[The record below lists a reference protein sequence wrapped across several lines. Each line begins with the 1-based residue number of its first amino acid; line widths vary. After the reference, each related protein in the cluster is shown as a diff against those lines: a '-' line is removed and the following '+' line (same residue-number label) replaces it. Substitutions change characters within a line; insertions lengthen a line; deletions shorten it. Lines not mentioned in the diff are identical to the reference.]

1 MKKFEDLDGV
11 ADVLGGGGPFS
22 PDIKYETVGEVV
34 DTLVNLGRIDSVIAV
49 HDDHL
54 GLKDELTSEF
64 LSSPLEGLD
73 TSRFE
78 SQIEAVL
85 EQANIIIP
93 LSEKDPSEDDTDD
106 IEEDKRSRDEDFND

>member
-1 MKKFEDLDGV
+1 MKKFEDLDRV
-11 ADVLGGGGPFS
+11 ADVLGGGGSFN
-22 PDIKYETVGEVV
+22 PDTEYETVDELV
-34 DTLVNLGRIDSVIAV
+34 DALVNLGRIDSVIAF

-54 GLKDELTSEF
+54 GLKNELTSEF
-64 LSSPLEGLD
+64 LSSPLAELD

-93 LSEKDPSEDDTDD
+93 LSEKEPSEDDTDD
-106 IEEDKRSRDEDFND
+106 IEEDKRSRGEDLND